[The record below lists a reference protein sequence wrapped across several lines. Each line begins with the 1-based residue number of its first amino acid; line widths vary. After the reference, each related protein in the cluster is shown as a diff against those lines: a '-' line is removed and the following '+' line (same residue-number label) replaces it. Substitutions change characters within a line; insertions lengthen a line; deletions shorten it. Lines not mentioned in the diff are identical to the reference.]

1 MTETWEWKPVKPPAI
16 PDAFYDIREFGA
28 IEGGEHSCRQA
39 IQAAIDRAWQEGGG
53 HVVIPPGIWLT
64 GPIELKTRIDLHLE
78 ENSLLLFHK
87 TKEDYPLLVT
97 EYEGRRR
104 IRATSPVW
112 ARDASHIS
120 ITGGGIID
128 GSGEKWRMAKEFKF
142 SPADWQRLT
151 MKSRHTLSMTKEGSV
166 WFPSRTAYE
175 GFLKGEEEICGAA
188 PVGAGEESRAMHE
201 REVQQL
207 DNEKQALG
215 RAAAFYDFYRPVMV
229 SLIRCRHVLIEGV
242 TLQNSP
248 AWNLHPLYC
257 EDVII
262 RNARIRNDPWAQNG
276 DGLDLESCRRVEVS
290 HVEFD
295 VGDDAICMK
304 SGKNAPARSI
314 DFPTEQVYI
323 HDCQV
328 LRAHGGFSVGSE
340 MSRGVR
346 NILVERCTF
355 VGTDTGIR
363 FKTALGRGGVV
374 EDITIRDIHM
384 LRIRDEAIVMTM
396 GYVLSQA
403 QSSFVGEGICT
414 GPDDIPEFR
423 RIHME
428 RIRCLDAGTA
438 IRMEGIRE
446 QKIHD
451 ISFQDVYLQAQDPGK
466 LIYVEDISF
475 ASVRICDTARKKV
488 YTDHEIFG
496 ALQELLL
503 FEKS

>member
-1 MTETWEWKPVKPPAI
+1 MTETWKKKPIEPPVI
-16 PDAFYDIREFGA
+16 PNVFYDIREFGA
-28 IEGGEHSCRQA
+28 LEGGEHSCRQA
-39 IQAAIDRAWQEGGG
+39 IQTAIDRAWKEGGG
-53 HVVIPPGIWLT
+53 HVVIPSGLWLT

-78 ENSLLLFHK
+78 ENALLLFHK
-87 TKEDYPLLVT
+87 TKEDYPLIVT

-104 IRATSPVW
+104 IRATSPIW
-112 ARDASHIS
+112 ARDAYHVSV
-120 ITGGGIID
+120 TGQGIID
-128 GSGEKWRMAKEFKF
+128 GGGDKWRMAKEFKF
-142 SPADWQRLT
+142 PLADWKKLT
-151 MKSRHTLSMTKEGSV
+151 MKSRHTLSMTEEGGV
-166 WFPSRTAYE
+166 WFPSQTAYE
-175 GFLKGEEEICGAA
+175 GFLRGEEEICGQIPESTKMLDHEA
-188 PVGAGEESRAMHE
+188 EEQENE
-201 REVQQL
+201 R
-207 DNEKQALG
+207 QALK
-215 RAAAFYDFYRPVMV
+215 RAADFYDFYRPVMV
-229 SLIRCRHVLIEGV
+229 SLIGCHHVLIEGV

-276 DGLDLESCRRVEVS
+276 DGLDLESCRRVEIS

-304 SGKNAPARSI
+304 SGKNAPARAI

-328 LRAHGGFSVGSE
+328 FRAHGGFSVGSE
-340 MSRGVR
+340 MSRGVK

-374 EDITIRDIHM
+374 EDITIRDIQM

-403 QSSFVGEGICT
+403 QSTYVGEGICAS
-414 GPDDIPEFR
+414 PDDIPEFR
-423 RIHME
+423 RIYME
-428 RIRCLDAGTA
+428 RIQCLGAGTA

-446 QKIHD
+446 RKIHD
-451 ISFQDVYLQAQDPGK
+451 IFLKDMYLQAQVPGTLK
-466 LIYVEDISF
+466 DVEDISF
-475 ASVRICDTARKKV
+475 ASVRIHDMVKNKV
-488 YTDHEIFG
+488 YVGEEGFTRHGTDTE
-496 ALQELLL
+496 
-503 FEKS
+503 